1 MRVSRI
7 FSTINSHQNIALVW
21 SDQQFIALC
30 SKCIFKSYNKHACK
44 CLIKKIK
51 PCLIKKQL
59 HGKFLYLFWSVSA
72 IRINLRTNML
82 TYKIIDISTYVD
94 IKNHIAHYKL
104 SCWHIYH
111 VSIRW
116 DRFLQRYKNY
126 LKGEIHGNFNVI
138 ILKITISKL
147 TDVFKMRVHFKGNA
161 QFLFLCNP
169 PKSDVSQVAC
179 ITFFQ
184 VTQKILTKD
193 IFHWLKVIIEIL
205 SFPQIISMRKT
216 TTQFF

>member
-1 MRVSRI
+1 MRVSGI

-21 SDQQFIALC
+21 SDQQFTALC
-30 SKCIFKSYNKHACK
+30 SKCILKSYNKHACK

-72 IRINLRTNML
+72 IRINLRTNMS
-82 TYKIIDISTYVD
+82 TYEIIDISTYVD

-104 SCWHIYH
+104 SCWHINH

-116 DRFLQRYKNY
+116 DRFLQRYN

-138 ILKITISKL
+138 ILKITILKL

-161 QFLFLCNP
+161 QFLFLCDP
-169 PKSDVSQVAC
+169 PKSGVSQVAC
-179 ITFFQ
+179 ITFLQ